1 MNGEAYAIAALL
13 YPVLLTATIAVGVL
27 GYIVNR
33 DGTRRVGMVMVTCQL
48 VLLSLA
54 ASAGTMGIEST
65 PRAHLISMV
74 LVNGL
79 CAVPLLIRPP
89 APPPKLQRIVAGMFL
104 GSALMNALFSLVEQ
118 TPSIVALHW
127 FSSAAIDALMIVT
140 LGGFCGGL
148 VGKHIADWLRSDAH
162 SASGARDPR

>member
-1 MNGEAYAIAALL
+1 MNAEAYAIAAML
-13 YPVLLTATIAVGVL
+13 YPILLMATIAVGVL

-54 ASAGTMGIEST
+54 TFVGWPEY
-65 PRAHLISMV
+65 HLASMV
-74 LVNGL
+74 IVNGL

-89 APPPKLQRIVAGMFL
+89 SPPPRLQRIAAGMFL

-148 VGKHIADWLRSDAH
+148 VGKHIAGWLRDHAH
-162 SASGARDPR
+162 DSPSAGNSR

>member
-1 MNGEAYAIAALL
+1 MNGEAYAIASAL
-13 YPVLLTATIAVGVL
+13 YPVLLMATIAVGVL

-54 ASAGTMGIEST
+54 TFVGWPEF
-65 PRAHLISMV
+65 HLASMV
-74 LVNGL
+74 IVNGL

-89 APPPKLQRIVAGMFL
+89 SPPPRLQRIAAGMFL

-148 VGKHIADWLRSDAH
+148 VGKHIAGWLRDHAH
-162 SASGARDPR
+162 RATSAGNSR